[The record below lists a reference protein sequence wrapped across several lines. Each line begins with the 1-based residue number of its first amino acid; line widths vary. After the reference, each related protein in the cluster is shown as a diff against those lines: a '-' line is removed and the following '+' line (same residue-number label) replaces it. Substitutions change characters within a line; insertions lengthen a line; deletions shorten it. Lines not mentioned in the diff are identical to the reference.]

1 MPSTA
6 SDQKVNSLE
15 EEFLYSQI
23 SFSTDHDEITDNI
36 TFEETALNQ
45 RDLWWRS
52 VELGSGNTK
61 AKNEIGISLIE
72 DSGERYRDF
81 LLSYDYRLFGKS

>member
-6 SDQKVNSLE
+6 SNQKVNSLE
-15 EEFLYSQI
+15 EEFLYAQI

-45 RDLWWRS
+45 RDL
-52 VELGSGNTK
+52 
-61 AKNEIGISLIE
+61 
-72 DSGERYRDF
+72 
-81 LLSYDYRLFGKS
+81 